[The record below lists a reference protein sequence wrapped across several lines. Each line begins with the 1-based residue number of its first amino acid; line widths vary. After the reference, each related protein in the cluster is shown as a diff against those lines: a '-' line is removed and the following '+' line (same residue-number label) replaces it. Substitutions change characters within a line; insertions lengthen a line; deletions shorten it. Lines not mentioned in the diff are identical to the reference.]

1 METINWAEYKA
12 RCTDKKGFTLT
23 HYSKLFNA
31 AHCRVNIKGLDFQ
44 LGFDERFYNEKEWN
58 NQVDQ
63 FKDSH
68 LENFVEITAEVVEEI
83 KNTLSAYEA
92 ELATVKDYLATG
104 LSGFEYNG
112 AINKKSHLEMM
123 VANYARMVELLP
135 TFAADEDEKTGGNMT
150 KLLKKDSVP
159 FLKVLHKLT
168 DKRFSFNIV
177 HTFDLGVQGYNLEMS
192 FMGDFV
198 ASCSIPEFHITTAVD
213 CLIDLINYADKQNHS
228 DYFDKFGVS
237 FEIYHCKNLNGK
249 NYYSFRKNEGKKW
262 VKISDKVASYIL
274 EQNDIVI
281 NGLCDS
287 VVSYC
292 QYDCYYNVNLKGD

>member
-1 METINWAEYKA
+1 MNIENAKIAIDKMSAFLPDYILNDLYKDHNA
-12 RCTDKKGFTLT
+12 TAHNIFKDDSKAVFSVIFDDGEKRILT
-23 HYSKLFNA
+23 VTVKRNVGADDVRLHRHEISVHYNGNMQVFSKLITA
-31 AHCRVNIKGLDFQ
+31 K
-44 LGFDERFYNEKEWN
+44 FYSDIINVLFPVENEKAG
-58 NQVDQ
+58 D
-63 FKDSH
+63 
-68 LENFVEITAEVVEEI
+68 I
-83 KNTLSAYEA
+83 
-92 ELATVKDYLATG
+92 
-104 LSGFEYNG
+104 
-112 AINKKSHLEMM
+112 
-123 VANYARMVELLP
+123 
-135 TFAADEDEKTGGNMT
+135 MT
-150 KLLKKDSVP
+150 KLVKKDSGP
-159 FLKVLHKLT
+159 FLNVVHKLT

-177 HTFDLGVQGYNLEMS
+177 HSFNSGAQGCSLEMS

-249 NYYSFRKNEGKKW
+249 NYYSFRKNEGYKW

>member
-1 METINWAEYKA
+1 
-12 RCTDKKGFTLT
+12 
-23 HYSKLFNA
+23 
-31 AHCRVNIKGLDFQ
+31 
-44 LGFDERFYNEKEWN
+44 
-58 NQVDQ
+58 
-63 FKDSH
+63 
-68 LENFVEITAEVVEEI
+68 
-83 KNTLSAYEA
+83 
-92 ELATVKDYLATG
+92 
-104 LSGFEYNG
+104 
-112 AINKKSHLEMM
+112 
-123 VANYARMVELLP
+123 
-135 TFAADEDEKTGGNMT
+135 MT

-159 FLKVLHKLT
+159 FLNVVHKLA

-177 HTFDLGVQGYNLEMS
+177 HSFNSGVQGFNLEMS

-249 NYYSFRKNEGKKW
+249 NYFSFRKNEGKKW

-274 EQNDIVI
+274 VQNDIVI

-292 QYDCYYNVNLKGD
+292 QYDCYYNINLKGD

>member
-1 METINWAEYKA
+1 M
-12 RCTDKKGFTLT
+12 
-23 HYSKLFNA
+23 
-31 AHCRVNIKGLDFQ
+31 
-44 LGFDERFYNEKEWN
+44 
-58 NQVDQ
+58 
-63 FKDSH
+63 
-68 LENFVEITAEVVEEI
+68 
-83 KNTLSAYEA
+83 
-92 ELATVKDYLATG
+92 
-104 LSGFEYNG
+104 
-112 AINKKSHLEMM
+112 
-123 VANYARMVELLP
+123 
-135 TFAADEDEKTGGNMT
+135 

-159 FLKVLHKLT
+159 FLNVLHKLT
-168 DKRFSFNIV
+168 DKRFSFNII
-177 HTFDLGVQGYNLEMS
+177 HTFDSGEQGYSLEMS

-249 NYYSFRKNEGKKW
+249 NYYSFRKNEGEKW
-262 VKISDKVASYIL
+262 VKISDKVATYIL

-292 QYDCYYNVNLKGD
+292 QYDCYYNVNLKGDKSNVSY

>member
-1 METINWAEYKA
+1 M
-12 RCTDKKGFTLT
+12 KG
-23 HYSKLFNA
+23 
-31 AHCRVNIKGLDFQ
+31 
-44 LGFDERFYNEKEWN
+44 
-58 NQVDQ
+58 
-63 FKDSH
+63 
-68 LENFVEITAEVVEEI
+68 EI
-83 KNTLSAYEA
+83 KMS
-92 ELATVKDYLATG
+92 
-104 LSGFEYNG
+104 
-112 AINKKSHLEMM
+112 
-123 VANYARMVELLP
+123 
-135 TFAADEDEKTGGNMT
+135 

-168 DKRFSFNIV
+168 DNRFSFNIV
-177 HTFDLGVQGYNLEMS
+177 HTFDLGVQGYSLEMS

-198 ASCSIPEFHITTAVD
+198 APCSIPDFHITTAVD

-249 NYYSFRKNEGKKW
+249 NYFSFRKNEGDKW

-287 VVSYC
+287 VVSNC